1 MKRPRKA
8 GGVVLAVA
16 FLLLLGGCG
25 YTLEGTRR
33 PASLGNARSIAV
45 PIIANHTREP
55 DLGRTL
61 TSAVRERFLLD
72 GRLRLADPAEADL
85 LLEASVREYR
95 LDPIGFSAADQVRRY
110 RILIRTRILLRDTQR
125 GRTILDQEIDS
136 ESEFDISAAI
146 GGSETARTS
155 ATGTASTRFA
165 EDLLSLVLE
174 GF

>member
-8 GGVVLAVA
+8 AGVVLAVA

-95 LDPIGFSAADQVRRY
+95 LDPIGFSAAA
-110 RILIRTRILLRDTQR
+110 
-125 GRTILDQEIDS
+125 S
-136 ESEFDISAAI
+136 
-146 GGSETARTS
+146 
-155 ATGTASTRFA
+155 GTLA
-165 EDLLSLVLE
+165 V
-174 GF
+174 